1 MLKRS
6 SFNLSQNPFGV
17 KVSIALQIVHFPP
30 AIFLSVKTTQHCD
43 VILYHSTLFNAED
56 VYVDFWTWRIQYI
69 LWFMAHLA
77 T

>member
-17 KVSIALQIVHFPP
+17 KVAIALQIVHFPP

-56 VYVDFWTWRIQYI
+56 V
-69 LWFMAHLA
+69 
-77 T
+77 